1 MQEADGLFP
10 LHLHGWSSLEAQV
23 AAIADDI
30 AYDNHDIDDGIRAGL
45 LNLEQLLE
53 VPFVRKSWNGVKAR
67 YPDLPDERLMPELIR
82 DQTGL
87 MVNDVI
93 ETTRGNIAE
102 AGIETVEDVRAAGR
116 MLGGFS
122 PEIGRE
128 HVCTPVTNEHLV

>member
-1 MQEADGLFP
+1 MRISY
-10 LHLHGWSSLEAQV
+10 WSSDVCSSDLSLEAQV

-30 AYDNHDIDDGIRAGL
+30 AYDHHDIDDGIRAGL

-67 YPDLPDERLMPELIR
+67 YPDLPDERLIPELIR
-82 DQTGL
+82 DQIGS

-102 AGIETVEDVRAAGR
+102 AGIETDEDFRAAGDR
-116 MLGGFS
+116 KSTRLNAS
-122 PEIGRE
+122 Y
-128 HVCTPVTNEHLV
+128 

>member
-1 MQEADGLFP
+1 MRISY
-10 LHLHGWSSLEAQV
+10 WSSDVCSSDLSLEAQV

-67 YPDLPDERLMPELIR
+67 YPDLPDERLIPELIR
-82 DQTGL
+82 DQIGL

-102 AGIETVEDVRAAGR
+102 AGDRKRVVEGKEVA
-116 MLGGFS
+116 
-122 PEIGRE
+122 
-128 HVCTPVTNEHLV
+128 